1 MSTDE
6 IRNFVRVDDKTITG
20 GQPTGDQL
28 RDAAAE
34 GVQAV
39 INLAT
44 LDARIAALEE
54 AGLVQSLGLQYHH
67 IPVVWDN
74 PQPAD
79 FEAFARAMDRLRGQ
93 HVLIHCA
100 ANFRVTAF
108 YGLYA
113 MQSLGWT
120 EAQADALRARV
131 WQHHQYPIWEAFIQ
145 DMKARL
151 KSSGQDSA
159 GVPH

>member
-1 MSTDE
+1 MSTIE
-6 IRNFVRVDDKTITG
+6 IRNVVRVDEKTVTG

-28 RDAAAE
+28 REAASE

-44 LDARIAALEE
+44 LEARTAALDE

-79 FEAFARAMDRLRGQ
+79 FDAFTRTMHSLSGQ

-131 WQHHQYPIWEAFIQ
+131 WQHHQYPVWEAFIL

-151 KSSGQDSA
+151 AASGSGQPN
-159 GVPH
+159 VVE